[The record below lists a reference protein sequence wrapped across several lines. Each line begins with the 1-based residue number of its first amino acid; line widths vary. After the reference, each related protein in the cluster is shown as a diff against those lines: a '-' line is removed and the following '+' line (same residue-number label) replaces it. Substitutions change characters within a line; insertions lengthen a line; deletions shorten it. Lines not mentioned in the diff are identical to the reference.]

1 MNRYLTILAGA
12 LLAVGLMTN
21 AAYARG
27 TGGHKAPR
35 ETVVVTAPAVDPQ
48 PPVEWMFDFDEACK
62 VAAKEQRP
70 LMILVTTQDM
80 ERTSQSC
87 RFAGDAVRKDVRE
100 AKVVPVKVMP
110 PAALDMSGM
119 RPEEL
124 KQRQEAIKDA
134 NKKFEEL
141 GKRFGV
147 TTVPSLVYAAP
158 DAVKLTI
165 QAAPQEGEVSALLDQ
180 LPGMVK
186 LHMAAAA
193 KEVKP
198 PEPVVVKN
206 DPGKAPEPKPEE
218 PKKPEPP
225 KDNKDDF

>member
-1 MNRYLTILAGA
+1 MNRYLTVLASA
-12 LLAVGLMTN
+12 FVAAGLMTSS
-21 AAYARG
+21 AHARG
-27 TGGHKAPR
+27 AGHKAPR
-35 ETVVVTAPAVDPQ
+35 ETVVVNAPAVDPQ
-48 PPVEWMFDFDEACK
+48 PPVEWMTDFDEACK
-62 VAAKEQRP
+62 VAAKDQRP
-70 LMILVTTQDM
+70 LLILFTTQDM

-100 AKVVPVKVMP
+100 AKVVPVKLMP
-110 PAALDMSGM
+110 PTVLDLTGL

-124 KQRQEAIKDA
+124 KQRQEAMKDA
-134 NKKFEEL
+134 NKKFDEL
-141 GKRFGV
+141 AKRYGV
-147 TTVPSLVYAAP
+147 TTVPSVVYAAP
-158 DAVKLTI
+158 DAVKLTV
-165 QAAPQEGEVSALLDQ
+165 QAAPAEADISAILDQ

-186 LHMAAAA
+186 VHMTAAA

-206 DPGKAPEPKPEE
+206 DPGKAPEPKAPE